1 MIMRGLLGTNARP
14 VGLNTGGGVR
24 DRMGVS
30 EDPRLAALATL
41 YELRLDAFVRT
52 AAAIA
57 GSREAGRDAVNDA
70 FVTAIRKRHQY
81 RGEGRLEAWL
91 WRIVIHEAMKT
102 RGRVNRDREHESDAA
117 STNGHLEPSPELRA
131 TIALLPERQRLILFL
146 RYYADLDYQQIAD
159 TLEIRR
165 GTVSAS
171 LHAAHQTLRR
181 QLEEVIER

>member
-1 MIMRGLLGTNARP
+1 M
-14 VGLNTGGGVR
+14 
-24 DRMGVS
+24 S
-30 EDPRLAALATL
+30 EDQRLAALADL

-70 FVTAIRKRHQY
+70 FVTAIRRRQQY
-81 RGEGRLEAWL
+81 RGEGTLEAWA
-91 WRIVIHEAMKT
+91 WRIVIREALKT
-102 RGRVNRDREHESDAA
+102 RSRSRRERRHESDAA
-117 STNGHLEPSPELRA
+117 ATNGHLDPRPELRA

-165 GTVSAS
+165 GTVSAA
-171 LHAAHQTLRR
+171 LHSAHQTLRR